1 MTDHTYR
8 CGWVALMGPPNAGKS
23 TLLNALLGQKV
34 TIVTPKPQTTR
45 NQIVGILTDEEAQ
58 VIFMD
63 TPGLTQVRGRLSKT
77 MIQAVWQSLG
87 QADVI
92 MPILDSHLYI
102 RHPEFLDRDLAP
114 VAEALASDERPMIV
128 VVNKV
133 DLFSDKS
140 RMLPLLTRLN
150 EMWPRADIFPTSAL
164 RRDGLPELKA
174 LIRSKLPEGP
184 AQFPE
189 DQISTASLRF
199 MAAEIIREKL
209 FLHLRQEVPYA
220 VAVDVERWEEDAERG
235 QTTDAHFKD
244 MTEMSRQPRDNKLKR
259 ELDFILDI
267 PLDVSAELGR
277 TRLLINELLQL
288 GQGSVVE
295 LNKLAGEPLEVYVN
309 GKLVA
314 RGEAVVINEKFGVRL
329 TDIIS
334 PIERVKQLG

>member
-1 MTDHTYR
+1 MTDQTYH

-140 RMLPLLTRLN
+140 RMLPLLTRLH
-150 EMWPRADIFPTSAL
+150 EMWPRADIFPASAL

-184 AQFPE
+184 AHFPE

-220 VAVDVERWEEDAERG
+220 VAVDVESWEEDESRG
-235 QTTDAHFKD
+235 QTVIHAV
-244 MTEMSRQPRDNKLKR
+244 
-259 ELDFILDI
+259 I
-267 PLDVSAELGR
+267 
-277 TRLLINELLQL
+277 
-288 GQGSVVE
+288 
-295 LNKLAGEPLEVYVN
+295 Y
-309 GKLVA
+309 VA
-314 RGEAVVINEKFGVRL
+314 RPMHKAMVIGRAGASIKQIGSEARMDIQELVGGKVHLELWVKVREHWTEDPGFL
-329 TDIIS
+329 RD
-334 PIERVKQLG
+334 LGLMAE